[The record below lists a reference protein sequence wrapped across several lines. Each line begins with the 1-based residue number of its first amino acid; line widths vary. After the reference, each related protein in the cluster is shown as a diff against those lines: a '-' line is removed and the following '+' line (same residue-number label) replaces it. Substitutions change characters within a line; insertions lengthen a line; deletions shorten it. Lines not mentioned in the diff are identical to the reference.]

1 MLKATWLK
9 QIEAY
14 NKKITKE
21 QKSAIKDERVRLKEL
36 DEKLAQKLELKN
48 RQEKFGKPKQP
59 LSAFLLFHV
68 DESKKSK
75 TTVQNTKVKYDA
87 LSEAQKSAYKQKAS
101 ALRDEYK

>member
-1 MLKATWLK
+1 MWLK

-14 NKKITKE
+14 NKKLTDD
-21 QKSAIKDERVRLKEL
+21 QKSAIKDERIRLKEL
-36 DEKLAQKLELKN
+36 DEKRAKKVELKTL
-48 RQEKFGKPKQP
+48 QTKLGKPKQP

-75 TTVQNTKVKYDA
+75 TTVSSTKTKYDA
-87 LSEAQKSAYKQKAS
+87 LSEAQKSAYKQKAA